1 MLYWKSNIAN
11 ENEFDSDDDEDIRS
25 ICSFVD
31 TPLINTFK
39 ADTIKTT
46 RTKVNGTNKMVS
58 NGHPGQVNQESAITE
73 ESNAIEVNC
82 DSSSPSSS
90 GKSTP
95 VNNENNNA
103 VPQLDISCVD
113 ILKSILQQLEVIT
126 DSIVNI
132 DQRLSTLEEGMEK
145 PSV

>member
-11 ENEFDSDDDEDIRS
+11 VDEFASEDDEDMRS

-31 TPLINTFK
+31 TPQINSFN
-39 ADTIKTT
+39 ADKIKTT
-46 RTKVNGTNKMVS
+46 RSKVNGVSKMAS
-58 NGHPGQVNQESAITE
+58 NGHPGQVNRENAITE
-73 ESNAIEVNC
+73 EGDAIEVKC
-82 DSSSPSSS
+82 ESSSPSSS

-95 VNNENNNA
+95 INNENNT
-103 VPQLDISCVD
+103 VPQLDFSCVD

-132 DQRLSTLEEGMEK
+132 DQRLSTLEESMEK